1 MAFVVFAQYRVRA
14 GAEARVANALRNVVA
29 PTRPEVLPS
38 LEDRI
43 RLDLVPVR
51 TDRELRAELVADGEP
66 LGFAKR
72 RP

>member
-43 RLDLVPVR
+43 RLDLVPLE
-51 TDRELRAELVADGEP
+51 D
-66 LGFAKR
+66 
-72 RP
+72 